1 MPITTTTRIIITLA
15 EQTGQVV
22 PPSQYLIVNQTIHL
36 WELPSADSGAFAL
49 RVSEGGDARECQL
62 SAAESEHLAALLAQ
76 LPTHSMV
83 SEGMSFDGITYE
95 LMIMQAEQTLS
106 FHWRNDDWRYPP
118 QSPLDKWER
127 VAAVADYV
135 LRLATKQE

>member
-15 EQTGQVV
+15 GQTDQAV
-22 PPSQYLIVNQTIHL
+22 PPSQYLIVNRAIHL
-36 WELPSADSGAFAL
+36 WELPSADSCTFAL
-49 RVSEGGDARECQL
+49 RVSEDGNVREFQL
-62 SAAESEHLAALLAQ
+62 SAVESEQLAALLAQ

-83 SEGMSFDGITYE
+83 SEGISFDGITYE
-95 LMIMQAEQTLS
+95 LEIVQTEQTLS
-106 FHWRNDDWRYPP
+106 FHWQNDDWRYPS

-135 LRLATKQE
+135 LRLANRP